1 MNIPPFGVRL
11 IFDVIANRDCFQV
24 HILKL
29 ISLVIN
35 YRVAFK
41 PLIDFKLQ
49 DLVLFKKNE

>member
-29 ISLVIN
+29 ISLVII